1 MGFVELSLLIWRVIC
16 AWVSALAHVFLPARR
31 KSVEGDICVITGA
44 GMGIGRLFALEFAKL
59 GATVVLWDVDK
70 AANEE
75 TARQVEAADGKAK
88 AYVCD
93 VSNKTDVYR
102 IAEQVRREV
111 GDVSILVNN
120 AGVVCGKTLLEL
132 PDEGIEKTFAVNT
145 LAHFWTVKAFL
156 PGMLA
161 NSHGHIISIASI
173 AGHYGGVGL
182 CDYSASKFGAVGFEE
197 CLRYEIRR
205 TEKQG
210 IYTTAAYPWIISTG
224 MFEGFSPKEG
234 WLLPP
239 LEPQHAVDCIMHGI
253 LTNREVVFVPGI
265 LNFFTFLKPVLPM
278 DAMWAVV
285 KFFGIDTAMDTF
297 KGRNKQD

>member
-1 MGFVELSLLIWRVIC
+1 MLAPACETEIVACRVGLC
-16 AWVSALAHVFLPARR
+16 GHDVSAESSVLSAHLTPRFPPAAALIRHGVCPARLADL
-31 KSVEGDICVITGA
+31 EGNLRFCFCACSRFLTCTEEVCG
-44 GMGIGRLFALEFAKL
+44 GRHL
-59 GATVVLWDVDK
+59 
-70 AANEE
+70 
-75 TARQVEAADGKAK
+75 
-88 AYVCD
+88 CD
-93 VSNKTDVYR
+93 HR
-102 IAEQVRREV
+102 IAEQVKTEV

-161 NSHGHIISIASI
+161 NNHGHIISIASI

-205 TEKQG
+205 TEKLG

-239 LEPQHAVDCIMHGI
+239 LEPQHAVNSIMHGI

-297 KGRNKQD
+297 KGRKKQE